1 MYYYNSQG
9 AMERFFQ
16 TSDEVGSD
24 SQALTSAQ
32 QAALQ
37 AQAARNAAAAKA
49 AAQKA
54 AAEEAAAQKAAAEEA
69 AAQQA
74 AAVKVAAEEA
84 AAKAAEEAAAA
95 KEVEDAK
102 VDKMATASAA
112 GASQVIKPTVARN
125 VKCVYVKDQ
134 SEAHRKCGACCQNEN
149 AIWNKKYKNKDNNTY
164 CECNDMKMD
173 TFNDSE
179 LKYASDYFNTTGTAI
194 NYLNNIKTGT
204 ECRDACLNNSKC
216 SFSVFSKDNLCYNG
230 TGNPKKASTV
240 KMPGSV
246 LNIKRVPPE
255 VEMVVG
261 ANYFASDNVLNKNKG
276 SLLFNDKLSF
286 PNCAQFCLNTP
297 GCTYGVGNDNTN
309 CTLTSLPVQ
318 YAELINDINSVT
330 FIP

>member
-9 AMERFFQ
+9 RIERFFQ
-16 TSDEVGSD
+16 SKDDVASD
-24 SQALTSAQ
+24 SQDTLLLTNAQ
-32 QAALQ
+32 KAELQ
-37 AQAARNAAAAKA
+37 AQVARETAAKQAAAK
-49 AAQKA
+49 
-54 AAEEAAAQKAAAEEA
+54 EEAAKEVVAREVVAKEA
-69 AAQQA
+69 AAR
-74 AAVKVAAEEA
+74 EA
-84 AAKAAEEAAAA
+84 AKEVVAREVVAKEAAAA
-95 KEVEDAK
+95 AAEVDI
-102 VDKMATASAA
+102 MASSGSGNEKNT
-112 GASQVIKPTVARN
+112 QVIQPTIARDI
-125 VKCVYVKDQ
+125 KCVYVKDQ
-134 SEAHRKCGACCQNEN
+134 SEAHRKCGACCQNNN

-164 CECNDMKMD
+164 CECNDIKMD
-173 TFNDSE
+173 NFNDSE
-179 LKYASDYFNTTGTAI
+179 LKYAPDYFSTTGTSI
-194 NYLNNIKTGT
+194 NYLNNIKNAD
-204 ECRDACLNNSKC
+204 ECRDACLNNNKC

-230 TGNPKKASTV
+230 TGNPKKATTV
-240 KMPGSV
+240 NTPGSV

-297 GCTYGVGNDNTN
+297 GCKYGVGNDNMN

>member
-9 AMERFFQ
+9 TMERFFQ

-24 SQALTSAQ
+24 SQVRSQVLTSAER
-32 QAALQ
+32 AAAQ
-37 AQAARNAAAAKA
+37 AQAARNAAAAA
-49 AAQKA
+49 AAAKQAAAEEAVAKQA
-54 AAEEAAAQKAAAEEA
+54 AAEEAAA
-69 AAQQA
+69 
-74 AAVKVAAEEA
+74 VV
-84 AAKAAEEAAAA
+84 AAKAAADEAAVAA
-95 KEVEDAK
+95 VKEAEDAK
-102 VDKMATASAA
+102 VDKMASGSAA

-125 VKCVYVKDQ
+125 VKCVYVKDK

-240 KMPGSV
+240 KTPGSV

-276 SLLFNDKLSF
+276 SLIFNDKLSF